1 MEAEFWEALE
11 KFVTS
16 KSIVIDRPKG
26 STHPRF
32 PGVIYP
38 LDYGYLKDTKS
49 TDGAEIDLWLG
60 SRRLK
65 NIDGILVTIDLQKT
79 DLEIKML
86 IGCSEDEMYEILNL
100 QNSGQMRSII
110 VKRGDI

>member
-11 KFVTS
+11 KFVAS

-26 STHPRF
+26 FTHPRF

-79 DLEIKML
+79 DLEIKLL

>member
-1 MEAEFWEALE
+1 MEAEYWEALE
-11 KFVTS
+11 KFVAS

-79 DLEIKML
+79 DLEIKLL

>member
-1 MEAEFWEALE
+1 M
-11 KFVTS
+11 
-16 KSIVIDRPKG
+16 
-26 STHPRF
+26 
-32 PGVIYP
+32 
-38 LDYGYLKDTKS
+38 DYGYLKDTKS